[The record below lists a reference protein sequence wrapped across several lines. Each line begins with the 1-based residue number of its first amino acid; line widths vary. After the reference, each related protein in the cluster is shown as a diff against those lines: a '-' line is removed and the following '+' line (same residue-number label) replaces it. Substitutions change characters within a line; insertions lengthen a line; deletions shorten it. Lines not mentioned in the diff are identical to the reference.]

1 MQSAF
6 KPFGEKDTGSFHEHY
21 TRTRLQLTLIYSV
34 ISIALLVV
42 SGSITRTVFSER
54 LDQRFAII
62 VDRKDRVHSVFLPI
76 NADDVRS
83 DLSNT
88 LLLVNGVLV
97 ALSVLASYWLA
108 TRTLRPI
115 QEAYDRQRQFLSDA
129 SHELRTPLAILQA
142 NLENERDGGAANL
155 RMSAEG
161 HLEEVKRMSALV
173 SDVLSLSKLE
183 HAGVDVAQE
192 PMTVNDVLQK
202 VVDRLAPIAAKHD
215 VSLMLEDAPETFTIL
230 ANEEPLIRVL
240 TNIIENAILYNR
252 PQGSV
257 SISLQRE
264 DGNVRIDITDT
275 GVGIA
280 EKDVQKIFDRFYR
293 ADKSRSRRTGGSGL
307 GLSIARSIVESFG
320 GGIAMKSTVDVGTTV
335 SITLPIHNAS

>member
-6 KPFGEKDTGSFHEHY
+6 KPFGERDTGSFREHY

-62 VDRKDRVHSVFLPI
+62 VDRKDRVHSVILPI

-142 NLENERDGGAANL
+142 NLENERDGGSSEL
-155 RMSAEG
+155 RASAES
-161 HLEEVKRMSALV
+161 HLEEVKRMSTLV
-173 SDVLSLSKLE
+173 GDVLSLSKLE
-183 HAGVDVAQE
+183 HTGSDAAQV

-202 VVDRLAPIAAKHD
+202 VVDRLSPIATKHH
-215 VSLMLEDAPETFTIL
+215 VNLTLEDAPETFTVL
-230 ANEEPLIRVL
+230 ATEEPLIRVL
-240 TNIIENAILYNR
+240 TNVIENAILYNK

-257 SISLQRE
+257 NVSMQRE
-264 DGNVRIDITDT
+264 DGNVCIDIADT

-280 EKDVQKIFDRFYR
+280 DHDVQKIFDRFYR

-320 GGIAMKSTVDVGTTV
+320 GTIAMKSTVDIGTTV
-335 SITLPIHNAS
+335 SIVLPIHNAS